1 MKKFQLTVTPRE
13 GTGRSAS
20 RRLRKAEKIPAIL
33 YGKHTK
39 PENLAVAAPE
49 FIKLLKEVAGR
60 ATLIELKRD
69 AGATALSFLQE
80 IQRDPI
86 TDRYLHIDL
95 HEVKE
100 NEKMVIH
107 VATHVSGE
115 AYGVKTEGGI
125 LETAAHRLRI
135 RCLPKDLPAFIE
147 VNVTELKVGGA
158 IHVGELKPIPGVEF
172 LDDKNQTV
180 VLCVEPP
187 AEEVVAVAVAPVEG
201 AVAADGTVTPAP
213 AEGAAA
219 APGAAAPAAGAKPG
233 DAKAAAPAAGA
244 KPAAP
249 AKGDAKAA
257 APAAGAKPAAPA
269 KK

>member
-1 MKKFQLTVTPRE
+1 MKTYQLTVTSRE

-39 PENLAVAAPE
+39 PENLAVNGPE
-49 FIKLLKEVAGR
+49 FVKLRKEIGGKA
-60 ATLIELKRD
+60 ALIELKRD

-86 TDRYLHIDL
+86 TDKYLHLDL
-95 HEVKE
+95 QEVKE
-100 NEKMVIH
+100 NEKMIISVTIH
-107 VATHVSGE
+107 VVGE

-125 LETAAHRLRI
+125 LETASHRLRI
-135 RCLPKDLPAFIE
+135 RCLPKNLPAFIE
-147 VNVTELKVGGA
+147 VDVAELKA
-158 IHVGELKPIPGVEF
+158 IPGVEF

-187 AEEVVAVAVAPVEG
+187 AEEVVAVVAPVAG
-201 AVAADGTVTPAP
+201 AVAADGTAAP
-213 AEGAAA
+213 AADGTAAPAAGAA
-219 APGAAAPAAGAKPG
+219 GAAAPAAGAKPG
-233 DAKAAAPAAGA
+233 AAPAKGAAPAAGA
-244 KPAAP
+244 KPAA
-249 AKGDAKAA
+249 
-257 APAAGAKPAAPA
+257 APA

>member
-1 MKKFQLTVTPRE
+1 MKTYQLTVTPRE

-20 RRLRKAEKIPAIL
+20 RRLRKAEQIPAIL

-39 PENLAVAAPE
+39 PENLAVNGPE
-49 FIKLLKEVAGR
+49 FVKLRKEIGGKA
-60 ATLIELKRD
+60 ALIELKRN

-86 TDRYLHIDL
+86 TDKYLHLDL
-95 HEVKE
+95 QEVKE
-100 NEKMVIH
+100 NEKMVISVTIH
-107 VATHVSGE
+107 VIGE

-125 LETAAHRLRI
+125 LETASHQLRI
-135 RCLPKDLPAFIE
+135 RCLPKDLPDFIE
-147 VNVTELKVGGA
+147 VNVAELKVGET

-187 AEEVVAVAVAPVEG
+187 AEEIVEVAAPVEG
-201 AVAADGTVTPAP
+201 AVAADGTAAP
-213 AEGAAA
+213 AADGT
-219 APGAAAPAAGAKPG
+219 AAAPAAGAKPG
-233 DAKAAAPAAGA
+233 DPKAAAPAAAGA
-244 KPAAP
+244 KPGDAKAAAAP

-257 APAAGAKPAAPA
+257 APA

>member
-1 MKKFQLTVTPRE
+1 MKKYQLTVTSRE

-39 PENLAVAAPE
+39 PENLAVNAPE
-49 FIKLLKEVAGR
+49 FIKLLKEIRGSA
-60 ATLIELKRD
+60 ALIELKRD
-69 AGATALSFLQE
+69 AGTAALSFLQE

-86 TDRYLHIDL
+86 TDKYLHLDL
-95 HEVKE
+95 QEVKE
-100 NEKMVIH
+100 NEKMIINVTIH
-107 VATHVSGE
+107 VVGE

-125 LETAAHRLRI
+125 LETTSHRLRI

-147 VNVTELKVGGA
+147 VDVAELKVGEA
-158 IHVGELKPIPGVEF
+158 VHVRELKPIAGVEY

-187 AEEVVAVAVAPVEG
+187 AEEVAAVVETPVEG
-201 AVAADGTVTPAP
+201 AVAADGTAVVPATGDAAAAAAKP
-213 AEGAAA
+213 GDPKAAAA
-219 APGAAAPAAGAKPG
+219 APAKG
-233 DAKAAAPAAGA
+233 DAKAPAA
-244 KPAAP
+244 AAP

-257 APAAGAKPAAPA
+257 APA

>member
-1 MKKFQLTVTPRE
+1 MKKYQLTVTTRE

-39 PENLAVAAPE
+39 PENLAVNGPE
-49 FIKLLKEVAGR
+49 FVKLRKEIGGKA
-60 ATLIELKRD
+60 ALIELKRD
-69 AGATALSFLQE
+69 AGPTALSFLQE

-86 TDRYLHIDL
+86 TDKYLHLDL
-95 HEVKE
+95 QEVKE
-100 NEKMVIH
+100 NEKMVISVTIH
-107 VATHVSGE
+107 VIGE

-135 RCLPKDLPAFIE
+135 RCLPKDLPDFIE
-147 VNVTELKVGGA
+147 VNVADLKVGEA
-158 IHVGELKPIPGVEF
+158 IHVSELKPIAGVEF

-187 AEEVVAVAVAPVEG
+187 AEEVVAT
-201 AVAADGTVTPAP
+201 AATD
-213 AEGAAA
+213 AAA
-219 APGAAAPAAGAKPG
+219 APADGAAAAAPAAGA
-233 DAKAAAPAAGA
+233 AAAPAAGA
-244 KPAAP
+244 AAAAAP

-257 APAAGAKPAAPA
+257 APAAAGAKPAAAPA

>member
-1 MKKFQLTVTPRE
+1 MKTYQLTVTSRE

-39 PENLAVAAPE
+39 PENLAVNGPE
-49 FIKLLKEVAGR
+49 FVKLRKEIGGKA
-60 ATLIELKRD
+60 ALIELKRD

-86 TDRYLHIDL
+86 TDKYLHLDL
-95 HEVKE
+95 QEVKE
-100 NEKMVIH
+100 NEKMIISVTIH
-107 VATHVSGE
+107 VVGE

-125 LETAAHRLRI
+125 LETASHRLRI
-135 RCLPKDLPAFIE
+135 RCLPKNLPAFIE
-147 VNVTELKVGGA
+147 VDVAELKVGEA
-158 IHVGELKPIPGVEF
+158 IHVAELKAIPGVEF

-187 AEEVVAVAVAPVEG
+187 AEEVVAVVAPVAG
-201 AVAADGTVTPAP
+201 AVAADGTAAP
-213 AEGAAA
+213 AADGTAAPAAGAA
-219 APGAAAPAAGAKPG
+219 GAAAPAAGAKPG
-233 DAKAAAPAAGA
+233 AAPAKGAAPAAGA
-244 KPAAP
+244 KPAA
-249 AKGDAKAA
+249 
-257 APAAGAKPAAPA
+257 APA

>member
-1 MKKFQLTVTPRE
+1 MKKYQLTVTSRE

-39 PENLAVAAPE
+39 PENLAVSAPE
-49 FIKLLKEVAGR
+49 FIKLLKEIRGSA
-60 ATLIELKRD
+60 ALIELKRD
-69 AGATALSFLQE
+69 AGSAALSFLQE

-86 TDRYLHIDL
+86 TDKYLHLDL
-95 HEVKE
+95 QEVKE
-100 NEKMVIH
+100 NEKMIISVSVH
-107 VATHVSGE
+107 VVGE

-125 LETAAHRLRI
+125 LETTSHRLRI
-135 RCLPKDLPAFIE
+135 RCLPKDLPSFIE
-147 VNVTELKVGGA
+147 VNVAELKVGES
-158 IHVGELKPIPGVEF
+158 IHVSELKPIAGVEY

-187 AEEVVAVAVAPVEG
+187 AEEVAAVVETPVEG
-201 AVAADGTVTPAP
+201 AVAADGTAAP
-213 AEGAAA
+213 ATGDAAAAAKPGDPKAAAA
-219 APGAAAPAAGAKPG
+219 APAKG
-233 DAKAAAPAAGA
+233 DAKAPA
-244 KPAAP
+244 AAP

-257 APAAGAKPAAPA
+257 APA

>member
-1 MKKFQLTVTPRE
+1 MKKYQLTVTSRE

-39 PENLAVAAPE
+39 PENLAISAPE
-49 FIKLLKEVAGR
+49 FIKLLKEIRGR
-60 ATLIELKRD
+60 AALIELKRD
-69 AGATALSFLQE
+69 AGVAALSFLQE
-80 IQRDPI
+80 VQRDPI
-86 TDRYLHIDL
+86 TDKYLHLDL
-95 HEVKE
+95 QEVKE
-100 NEKMVIH
+100 NEKMIINVTIH
-107 VATHVSGE
+107 VVGE

-125 LETAAHRLRI
+125 LETASHRLRI
-135 RCLPKDLPAFIE
+135 RCMPKDLPDFIE
-147 VNVTELKVGGA
+147 VNVTELKVGET
-158 IHVGELKPIPGVEF
+158 IHVSELKPIPGVEY

-187 AEEVVAVAVAPVEG
+187 AEEVAAVVAAPVEG
-201 AVAADGTVTPAP
+201 AVAADGTVTPA
-213 AEGAAA
+213 ADGT
-219 APGAAAPAAGAKPG
+219 AAPAAGAKPG
-233 DAKAAAPAAGA
+233 DPKAA
-244 KPAAP
+244 AAP

>member
-1 MKKFQLTVTPRE
+1 MKKYQLTVTARE

-39 PENLAVAAPE
+39 PENLAVNAPE
-49 FIKLLKEVAGR
+49 FVKLRKEIGGKA
-60 ATLIELKRD
+60 ALIELKRD

-86 TDRYLHIDL
+86 TDKYLHLDL
-95 HEVKE
+95 QEVKE
-100 NEKMVIH
+100 NEKMVISVSIH
-107 VATHVSGE
+107 VTGE

-125 LETAAHRLRI
+125 LETASHRLRI
-135 RCLPKDLPAFIE
+135 RCLPKDLPSLIE
-147 VNVTELKVGGA
+147 LDVTELKVGEA
-158 IHVGELKPIPGVEF
+158 IHVAELKPIPGVEF

-187 AEEVVAVAVAPVEG
+187 AEEVAAVVAPVAG
-201 AVAADGTVTPAP
+201 AVAADGTAAP
-213 AEGAAA
+213 AAD
-219 APGAAAPAAGAKPG
+219 GAAAPAAGAKPG

-244 KPAAP
+244 KA
-249 AKGDAKAA
+249 GDAKAA

>member
-1 MKKFQLTVTPRE
+1 MKSYQLNVAPRE

-49 FIKLLKEVAGR
+49 FTKLLKEIAGR

-69 AGATALSFLQE
+69 QGASALSFLQE

-107 VATHVSGE
+107 VTVHVVGE

-125 LETAAHRLRI
+125 LETASHRLRI

-147 VNVTELKVGGA
+147 VDVTELKVGGS
-158 IHVGELKPIPGVEF
+158 IHVSELKPIKGVEF
-172 LDDKNQTV
+172 LDDKNQAV

-187 AEEVVAVAVAPVEG
+187 AEEVVAAPAAVEG
-201 AVAADGTVTPAP
+201 AVPAEGAAGAAP

-219 APGAAAPAAGAKPG
+219 APGAAAPAAGAAAKPG

-244 KPAAP
+244 AP
-249 AKGDAKAA
+249 AKGAA
-257 APAAGAKPAAPA
+257 TPAKPAAPA

>member
-1 MKKFQLTVTPRE
+1 MKKYQLTVTSRE

-20 RRLRKAEKIPAIL
+20 RRLRKAQQIPAIL

-39 PENLAVAAPE
+39 PENLAVNGPE
-49 FIKLLKEVAGR
+49 FVKLRKEIGGKA
-60 ATLIELKRD
+60 ALIELKRD

-86 TDRYLHIDL
+86 TDKYLHLDL
-95 HEVKE
+95 QEVKE
-100 NEKMVIH
+100 NEKMIIN
-107 VATHVSGE
+107 VALHIVGE

-125 LETAAHRLRI
+125 LETATHRLRI
-135 RCLPKDLPAFIE
+135 RCLPKDLPDLIE
-147 VNVTELKVGGA
+147 VNVSDLKVGEA
-158 IHVGELKPIPGVEF
+158 IHVSELKPIAGVEF
-172 LDDKNQTV
+172 LDDKAQTV

-187 AEEVVAVAVAPVEG
+187 AEEVAAVATPAEG
-201 AVAADGTVTPAP
+201 AVAAD
-213 AEGAAA
+213 
-219 APGAAAPAAGAKPG
+219 GAAAPAAGA
-233 DAKAAAPAAGA
+233 AAPAAGDAAA
-244 KPAAP
+244 KPADGKAAAP

>member
-1 MKKFQLTVTPRE
+1 MKKYQLTVTTRE

-20 RRLRKAEKIPAIL
+20 RRLRKAQQIPAIL

-39 PENLAVAAPE
+39 PENLAVNGPE
-49 FIKLLKEVAGR
+49 FVKLRKEIGGKA
-60 ATLIELKRD
+60 ALIELKRD

-86 TDRYLHIDL
+86 TDKYLHLDL
-95 HEVKE
+95 QEVKE
-100 NEKMVIH
+100 NEKMIIN
-107 VATHVSGE
+107 VALHIVGE

-135 RCLPKDLPAFIE
+135 RCFPKDLPDFIE
-147 VNVTELKVGGA
+147 VNVSELKVGET
-158 IHVGELKPIPGVEF
+158 IHVSELKPIAGVEY

-187 AEEVVAVAVAPVEG
+187 AEEVAAVVAPVAG
-201 AVAADGTVTPAP
+201 AVAADGTAAP
-213 AEGAAA
+213 AADGAAA
-219 APGAAAPAAGAKPG
+219 APAAAGAKPADG
-233 DAKAAAPAAGA
+233 KAA
-244 KPAAP
+244 AAP

-257 APAAGAKPAAPA
+257 APAAGAKPAAAPA